1 MADWGMSDPDFVPVK
16 SKSGNATWG
25 LSDPD
30 SDEGIPLPPTRPQET
45 KESSFTGALV
55 GEPTSETAAAPSPST
70 ETSIALGGAPI
81 NRDPSTE
88 KSIGQ
93 QFYENVPGAKMASR
107 SLVGQKAGFWFDRLD
122 KQRKMEEAIAQGT
135 YIAPIQQKEINDQ
148 AEQARQKLPEL
159 LGEYAQINSDLE
171 VETASGEKRT
181 VGQLYKEGD
190 YSTLLSQIGKEFMI
204 EPLVAGAPFI
214 ASAIAGGPAA
224 PLTAGAYG
232 AADAYSNTL
241 IEETIKRGGD
251 PKDLDNFV
259 KVFEANRDEIMST
272 AGKKGAIGGGF
283 GAVLGAGPGSQSIKQ
298 FFGNLLGFYAPVST
312 LQTAAMREATQ
323 TPVIN
328 PDTGEPVIMPDGKVL
343 MEDLPPMTAG
353 ETAETYA
360 KAAVAGAPF
369 ALSKI
374 RVPERAAKPQAPEV
388 PPTLPPFRGQGPE
401 TPPPSGQGP
410 AGRGQEALPSARPP
424 KPVDLDA
431 AAVLKADGW
440 SISEIAMMS
449 PRQQK
454 AKADKAVKERNVK
467 PAPLTPEEITAL
479 SPEPEAPA
487 APSSP
492 EPVVEARGPADVL
505 PSSSAP
511 PAAPSS
517 AAKPRQAPSDVA
529 TKLVEEGVPPLE
541 AMQRAATETPE
552 PPKSSI
558 LEDAALIRAYGFSV
572 EQIKSMPETKRIESA
587 NYARE
592 QGTVP
597 AQLTPQE
604 VQFLEPTPV
613 KMPEVAMPQM
623 PQRIAQTP
631 VTLEQIKPYLPTDA
645 AGNPNYGALQQKIV
659 EIAGPDKF
667 LKDLTPEQ
675 GGRLL
680 AEFGVPIEA
689 APAVAEPLPSSMPV
703 SEPEAAV
710 EAPKKP
716 EKTIDNFIDEYRD
729 QLKYQQKNGFNAVT
743 PYMLASEASKAGF
756 IAEGQLEQIRTAS
769 AEEANSIYAKALLD
783 AKERGVAPT
792 VKAPKASPSVKP
804 VKQTKAKAVEAPA
817 VQMESVEGNT
827 YGSMNAGRLVAM
839 VTLNPQVSR
848 EVKGK
853 SFDEAGNGKIK
864 VRLDP
869 SAIPPSGGDIT
880 ETLNS
885 VRSAVKEVIVAE
897 DAYKG
902 LSEKKVRELNDA
914 LKKIEDAGGK
924 VTLEGEP
931 PTFSKKKRSR
941 PTSELGSFIA
951 AEGGIN
957 GYNKKTGKPSQEFQR
972 IAERRLPGLVRKTG
986 GLDLWD
992 AVQAATTAGYYP
1004 EWRGS
1009 INETRRY
1016 DDDSQNEKIQ
1026 TLIDDLE
1033 AGGVY
1038 LNGVRKT
1045 GKRREAVLEEQED
1058 LYEEIAAGLRGDLRV
1073 AGIVEHPDVFNLA
1086 VNLLARGDVADG
1098 YEAYELAALEVAME
1112 DPSVLEPVIHDI
1124 TGEDYWSTIA
1134 EQKRNAEGEALPAEF
1149 EPMEAELAYETEPSP
1164 APEAG
1169 AIRREGVEREER
1181 PAAKAEPEGSGKGVQ
1196 KPVSGKAEGEL
1207 TLKEAQKILDEYLAP
1222 GSTVDKP
1229 LGGEY
1234 AGPTIK
1240 FNNVSAGQVETLPTK
1255 NREDFISWAKSVQKL
1270 EDEFRPLSAEEAQ
1283 KMIDAS
1289 LRPGYK
1295 VKLSVKTSRF
1305 PEGHTLLI
1313 SSPTERGRASEPFPI
1328 GNNKK
1333 DLQDWIKGVMR
1344 VVPEEAAKPKEGITF
1359 VSKKR
1364 INLGPVDGF
1373 ITRLTLSNG
1382 KEIDI
1387 YHQKGDGGMQLNGW
1401 HYVNNADQGPVTGKG
1416 WEAYRVGYIADNLDQ
1431 AIENVVERQNKLA
1444 KETPPQKEEAKPT
1457 PSVTGESEKMS
1468 RILGGF
1474 IRQEVSL
1481 RTNPTKEATDITY
1494 EGEKIAEVKGAVTQ
1508 EKVLKSILEK
1518 VLDAYKKDGRVMPR
1532 EPLDMTLDEFTI
1544 AAALNRMIPEFE
1556 ISLADFDKVLKV
1568 GPDKTFTV
1576 DYAGLYKKIKEQ
1588 GKVAE
1593 EKGAEG
1599 KPQLV
1604 VPGAERISDKELA
1617 ERKAEA
1623 PMRAKVEQKEAGGL
1637 FGEDHLQNELKFMR
1651 QLEDEGKIVGYH
1663 GTTDIVERFA
1673 PEKTK
1678 LKRGVFFSL
1687 KPELANRFA
1696 DRTAIGEDPLK
1707 YRGDFPDEEVIGF
1720 VEEVLGKNDADK
1732 AARLIEQYD
1741 AAARHDDSLEKIGVD
1756 WESPERVALRKEYNA
1771 ASRDLNKILMTA
1783 SSMVE
1788 GKPNVTKVI
1797 IKPGKVYSYSFD
1809 KEFDWAEE
1817 EAAIKFARDNGYD
1830 TVKFNL
1836 PNSRFGDDEFYS
1848 VLNEKNIEPFYS
1860 KRYSPPAIQVFSP
1873 QEQETAQQLYKEFE
1887 GIVRRTIGEKAS
1899 VKFVKSIQTGM
1910 ESKLAAGAYDR
1921 VSNAIYLATDLEKG
1935 ASLEDAVYHEAWH
1948 VIEDLLAPKELE
1960 ALDRYRAV
1968 TNKKVAQFYKVPVE
1982 TIEALPK
1989 TEQDAYAMGMFGAMK
2004 DAGMKMGHGSLPTP
2018 VYETLQKSYL
2028 TFLRFRNAVKKTVGM
2043 RDPDTIFTDFY
2054 IGNMR
2059 DRIMERTEDMAEAL
2073 GFDQSVQYQKMRR
2086 RTPQGPQR
2094 WSVPKENFGAE
2105 LMHNFVDRYYDW
2117 TRVQRA
2123 IEASKGAP
2131 LKEPLDVELSIQLMQ
2146 DKAIAKQNKIWEE
2159 EAVALLAEMEANKI
2173 TAKEFGTFLYAQHA
2187 RERNARMFA
2196 RDPSRFNGNNGSGMT
2211 NAEAAQFLASL
2222 SPAKRSKMEQ
2232 LYRDHIRKM
2241 IQADLDYRL
2250 DNDLLT
2256 QDQYDN
2262 LILPYSQGGYDYYVP
2277 LTGYAEDEAD
2287 ATNDIPNVGRGFAVW
2302 GKEYKVAFGRKSLAL
2317 NPLFSVIQRRM
2328 DGVVRVE
2335 KNNTDMTVY
2344 RLLKD
2349 NPNPEFASVYT
2360 PQNLPKRPVL
2370 RADGTVQYIPD
2381 FAEARSEY
2389 TLPLKIGGQP
2399 IYIVFNRDNESA
2411 SRLVR
2416 QMKNLTGEQPGIA
2429 MRGVLAMGRFMSKV
2443 NTQWVPDFFLVNLP
2457 RDIQDA
2463 LITIY
2468 STREGFATN
2477 FLKEFTTAGNI
2488 IRKVNMKQKL
2498 SPDEQKYYDEW
2509 TQHGGRMDFG
2519 GFSTLLK
2526 TQETIGNEFAS
2537 ILERPKGT
2545 AAQVNRYLKKTGD
2558 LTLGTIEKVN
2568 QVFDDTVRLAVYIAA
2583 RRDPKNQY
2591 TPDRAAQLSRRATV
2605 DFRQRGDKMPF
2616 LNAMKPFLGVGI
2628 TGARN
2633 LSRIVRSKR
2642 GLRALFYMILL
2653 GVLTAILG
2661 YAMSED
2667 DETDPTKKKYFTQ
2680 INSWERAKSIVLP
2693 IPINGEYV
2701 KIPLGFY
2708 GLVAF
2713 GLGDQLVGV
2722 ATGNIKPMDAATNIG
2737 SSLLAS
2743 FVPFYSGDW
2752 VNSILPWV
2760 AAPFVQLGTNRNWLG
2775 NPIFPD
2781 QDTNMPQSS
2790 QAFEK
2795 TPDWA
2800 KSAAELMNRLSNGS
2814 YTEPGWVD
2822 VYPATLSYFF
2832 DFFGGSA
2839 KTFASSSYES
2849 FRKLMEGEEFKATDM
2864 PFVRRL
2870 VAKDTAD
2877 RTSFYNIRN
2886 EIKQSVAQA
2895 RAAQKILKDP
2905 KADDQ
2910 KKADA
2915 RATLSGLSKELG
2927 IRATPDGISTK
2938 YSVVEQFD
2946 KADDRIKVLNDL
2958 IKKTQDSDMS
2968 SEEKR
2973 SRIEN
2978 LEASKKQVMD
2988 AARSRYIRRN
2998 PSPQSPLD
3006 AINEMLQ

>member
-1 MADWGMSDPDFVPVK
+1 MGAQEPILGEGLYTTHDQEYASNFGPNITEHQVDLKNPLVIDNDTQWKNLTKQAGWRVP
-16 SKSGNATWG
+16 N
-25 LSDPD
+25 P
-30 SDEGIPLPPTRPQET
+30 I
-45 KESSFTGALV
+45 
-55 GEPTSETAAAPSPST
+55 
-70 ETSIALGGAPI
+70 GG
-81 NRDPSTE
+81 
-88 KSIGQ
+88 
-93 QFYENVPGAKMASR
+93 
-107 SLVGQKAGFWFDRLD
+107 D
-122 KQRKMEEAIAQGT
+122 KQQISKDIANLRKMLVDQG
-135 YIAPIQQKEINDQ
+135 YDGVVVLVPQDEMRGK
-148 AEQARQKLPEL
+148 
-159 LGEYAQINSDLE
+159 
-171 VETASGEKRT
+171 
-181 VGQLYKEGD
+181 
-190 YSTLLSQIGKEFMI
+190 TLQN
-204 EPLVAGAPFI
+204 V
-214 ASAIAGGPAA
+214 
-224 PLTAGAYG
+224 
-232 AADAYSNTL
+232 
-241 IEETIKRGGD
+241 
-251 PKDLDNFV
+251 
-259 KVFEANRDEIMST
+259 
-272 AGKKGAIGGGF
+272 F
-283 GAVLGAGPGSQSIKQ
+283 GADQVVE
-298 FFGNLLGFYAPVST
+298 FN
-312 LQTAAMREATQ
+312 
-323 TPVIN
+323 
-328 PDTGEPVIMPDGKVL
+328 
-343 MEDLPPMTAG
+343 
-353 ETAETYA
+353 
-360 KAAVAGAPF
+360 
-369 ALSKI
+369 
-374 RVPERAAKPQAPEV
+374 
-388 PPTLPPFRGQGPE
+388 
-401 TPPPSGQGP
+401 
-410 AGRGQEALPSARPP
+410 AR
-424 KPVDLDA
+424 K
-431 AAVLKADGW
+431 
-440 SISEIAMMS
+440 
-449 PRQQK
+449 
-454 AKADKAVKERNVK
+454 
-467 PAPLTPEEITAL
+467 
-479 SPEPEAPA
+479 PEAPK
-487 APSSP
+487 
-492 EPVVEARGPADVL
+492 
-505 PSSSAP
+505 
-511 PAAPSS
+511 
-517 AAKPRQAPSDVA
+517 AAKAEKPAKQ
-529 TKLVEEGVPPLE
+529 
-541 AMQRAATETPE
+541 
-552 PPKSSI
+552 PK
-558 LEDAALIRAYGFSV
+558 
-572 EQIKSMPETKRIESA
+572 
-587 NYARE
+587 
-592 QGTVP
+592 
-597 AQLTPQE
+597 
-604 VQFLEPTPV
+604 V
-613 KMPEVAMPQM
+613 KAV
-623 PQRIAQTP
+623 
-631 VTLEQIKPYLPTDA
+631 
-645 AGNPNYGALQQKIV
+645 
-659 EIAGPDKF
+659 
-667 LKDLTPEQ
+667 
-675 GGRLL
+675 
-680 AEFGVPIEA
+680 A
-689 APAVAEPLPSSMPV
+689 APAIE
-703 SEPEAAV
+703 
-710 EAPKKP
+710 
-716 EKTIDNFIDEYRD
+716 
-729 QLKYQQKNGFNAVT
+729 
-743 PYMLASEASKAGF
+743 
-756 IAEGQLEQIRTAS
+756 
-769 AEEANSIYAKALLD
+769 
-783 AKERGVAPT
+783 
-792 VKAPKASPSVKP
+792 
-804 VKQTKAKAVEAPA
+804 
-817 VQMESVEGNT
+817 MESVRGNT
-827 YGSMNAGRLVAM
+827 YGSMNAARLVAM

-853 SFDEAGNGKIK
+853 SFAEAGNGKIK

-869 SAIPPSGGDIT
+869 SVILPAGSDVA
-880 ETLNS
+880 ETLDS
-885 VRSAVKEVIVAE
+885 VRSAIKEVIVG
-897 DAYKG
+897 DGAYKG
-902 LSEKKVRELNDA
+902 LSEKKARQLNDA
-914 LKKIEDAGGK
+914 LAKIEAAGGK

-941 PTSELGSFIA
+941 PTRELGAFIA

-957 GYNKKTGKPSQEFQR
+957 GYNRKTGKPAQEFQR
-972 IAERRLPGLVRKTG
+972 IAERRLPGLIRKTG

-992 AVQAATTAGYYP
+992 AVLIAVKGGYYP

-1016 DDDSQNEKIQ
+1016 DDDSQKEKIQ
-1026 TLIDDLE
+1026 TLLEDLE

-1038 LNGVRKT
+1038 PNGERRT
-1045 GKRREAVLEEQED
+1045 GERREAVLEEQED
-1058 LYEEIAAGLRGDLRV
+1058 FYAEIAATLRADLR
-1073 AGIVEHPDVFNLA
+1073 AFGIVEHPDVFNAA
-1086 VNLLARGDVADG
+1086 VHILSRGKAADG
-1098 YEAYELAALEVAME
+1098 HEAYELAALEISME

-1124 TGEDYWSTIA
+1124 TGEDYWSTVA
-1134 EQKRNAEGEALPAEF
+1134 EQRRDAEGEALPAEF
-1149 EPMEAELAYETEPSP
+1149 EPMEAALAYETKPSP
-1164 APEAG
+1164 TPETG

-1181 PAAKAEPEGSGKGVQ
+1181 PAAKAELEGSGKGVQ
-1196 KPVSGKAEGEL
+1196 EPSGGKAEVEL
-1207 TLKEAQKILDEYLAP
+1207 TLKEAQKILDGYLAP
-1222 GSTVDKP
+1222 GSTVEKP
-1229 LGGEY
+1229 YGGKY

-1240 FNNVSAGQVETLPTK
+1240 FNNVATGQIEILLTE
-1255 NREDFISWAKSVQKL
+1255 NRKEFIDWAKSLKNI
-1270 EDEFRPLSAEEAQ
+1270 EYESRPLSAEEAQ

-1344 VVPEEAAKPKEGITF
+1344 VVPEEAKPKPSGT
-1359 VSKKR
+1359 
-1364 INLGPVDGF
+1364 
-1373 ITRLTLSNG
+1373 
-1382 KEIDI
+1382 
-1387 YHQKGDGGMQLNGW
+1387 GD
-1401 HYVNNADQGPVTGKG
+1401 
-1416 WEAYRVGYIADNLDQ
+1416 
-1431 AIENVVERQNKLA
+1431 
-1444 KETPPQKEEAKPT
+1444 
-1457 PSVTGESEKMS
+1457 SEKMS

-1481 RTNPTKEATDITY
+1481 RTSPTKEATDITY

-1532 EPLDMTLDEFTI
+1532 EPFDMTLDEFTI

-1556 ISLADFDKVLKV
+1556 INLADFDKVLKI

-1576 DYAGLYKKIKEQ
+1576 DYRGLYNKIKEQ
-1588 GKVAE
+1588 GKVSE

-1617 ERKAEA
+1617 ERKAAA
-1623 PMRAKVEQKEAGGL
+1623 PMKAKVEQKEAGGL
-1637 FGEDHLQNELKFMR
+1637 FGEDHLQNEMKFMR

-1687 KPELANRFA
+1687 SPELANRFA

-1720 VEEVLGKNDADK
+1720 VEEILGKNEADK

-1771 ASRDLNKILMTA
+1771 ASRDLNKILLTA
-1783 SSMVE
+1783 SSMVD

-1797 IKPGKVYSYSFD
+1797 IKPGKVYSYSFE

-1817 EAAIKFARDNGYD
+1817 EAAIKFARNNGYD

-1873 QEQETAQQLYKEFE
+1873 QEQETAKELYKEFE
-1887 GIVRRTIGEKAS
+1887 GIVRRTIGENAS

-1948 VIEDLLAPKELE
+1948 VIEDLLSPKELE

-2004 DAGMKMGHGSLPTP
+2004 DAGMRLGQGALPTP
-2018 VYETLQKSYL
+2018 VYDTLQKSYL

-2389 TLPLKIGGQP
+2389 TLPLKIAGQP
-2399 IYIVFNRDNESA
+2399 VYIVFNRDNESA

-2429 MRGVLAMGRFMSKV
+2429 MRGVLAMGRFMSKI

-2468 STREGFATN
+2468 SSREGFATN

-2583 RRDPKNQY
+2583 RRDPKNRY

-2616 LNAMKPFLGVGI
+2616 LNAMKPFLAVGI

-2680 INSWERAKSIVLP
+2680 VNSWERAKSIVLP

-2775 NPIFPD
+2775 NPLFPD

-2800 KSAAELMNRLSNGS
+2800 KSAAELMNRLSTGS

-2832 DFFGGSA
+2832 DFFGGAA
-2839 KTFASSSYES
+2839 KTFAASSYES
-2849 FRKLMEGEEFKATDM
+2849 FRKLMEGEEFKASDI

-2905 KADDQ
+2905 NADAQ

-2915 RATLSGLSKELG
+2915 RATLSNLSKELG

-2968 SEEKR
+2968 NEEKK

-3006 AINEMLQ
+3006 EIKEMLQ